1 MRDPRFWIL
10 AAALIAHG
18 AATSTIGVH
27 LVGYLTSRGHPA
39 TFAATAAG
47 LLGVL
52 SVTGRLVLTGAR
64 RRLPVT
70 TIVATVFAIQAAAV
84 LAMPLAA
91 GTRVG
96 AIVTVTGFGLGF
108 GIASLATPAL
118 LADRYGTTAYATIA
132 GRLAAPVTVAKAAAP
147 LGGAAVLHTDG
158 GYTLLLGAVATC
170 CVLAATGMLTHSP
183 PPREPA
189 PSSSQ

>member
-10 AAALIAHG
+10 VAALIAHG
-18 AATSTIGVH
+18 AATSAIGVPV
-27 LVGYLTSRGHPA
+27 VGYLISRGHPA

-70 TIVATVFAIQAAAV
+70 TIVVAVFAIHAAAA

-91 GTRVG
+91 GTRM
-96 AIVTVTGFGLGF
+96 
-108 GIASLATPAL
+108 
-118 LADRYGTTAYATIA
+118 
-132 GRLAAPVTVAKAAAP
+132 
-147 LGGAAVLHTDG
+147 GAAVEEG
-158 GYTLLLGAVATC
+158 GATVGPGTL
-170 CVLAATGMLTHSP
+170 
-183 PPREPA
+183 
-189 PSSSQ
+189 SS